1 MPMASTDTE
10 GVGLGGTLRL
20 TWVTDLLA
28 HVLEHSEAD
37 ETSGTWT
44 GLACPDHELP
54 IGSDVDNATLLRL
67 AGQGEIADL
76 VWEAPPEF
84 AADHGQLCVAALQ
97 AHESGRLKE
106 AEDLWKQMAA
116 LWSHAWSA
124 NYQVLGLMQKSGLT
138 RFSPVKPQRWVIASF
153 EHHTSPHGLP
163 HPHIHNIVIPALTA
177 PASGMWSRA

>member
-1 MPMASTDTE
+1 MTGTGTE
-10 GVGLGGTLRL
+10 GLGLGGTLRL
-20 TWVTDLLA
+20 TRVTDHLA
-28 HVLEHSEAD
+28 HVLEHCETDEA
-37 ETSGTWT
+37 SGTWT
-44 GLACPDHELP
+44 GLACPDHGLP

-76 VWEAPPEF
+76 VWEAPAEF
-84 AADHGQLCVAALQ
+84 TAEHGQLCTAAIQ
-97 AHESGRLKE
+97 AHLSGSLQGGERLWE
-106 AEDLWKQMAA
+106 QVAA

-124 NYQVLGLMQKSGLT
+124 NYQVLDLMQKAGLT

-177 PASGMWSRA
+177 PARG